1 MMNKTGTDIEITRV
15 QEQDYEKSL
24 SFIIKK
30 VEDSKH
36 KAITKVNKLLI
47 ELYWFIGE
55 RIVDLQEK
63 SKWGDGLVEKLSTDL
78 RMEYPDMSGFSARN
92 LWDCKRFYLIYGEY
106 AKLRPLVAEISWTN
120 NLILLNYTKTIEEK
134 EFYIKMCLKERWS
147 KRELKRQI
155 DSAYFERFMLSQDA
169 DKLMEIEQN
178 KLAIPIN
185 DIHRHLKD
193 EYILEFLDLSETFSE
208 KELMRA
214 ILENLR
220 VFFLEFGKN
229 LTFVGE
235 EYPLVVDNE
244 TFRIDLLFFHRELK
258 CLVPVE
264 LKIGDFK
271 PGYVGKM
278 QFYLGVLDEQI
289 KLPDE
294 KPSIGLI
301 LCRSKKESIVR
312 LTLSKTHDQVRIS
325 AYQTKLPDKKLI
337 QQRLERMKLPDK
349 LMEKNNDEEG

>member
-1 MMNKTGTDIEITRV
+1 
-15 QEQDYEKSL
+15 
-24 SFIIKK
+24 
-30 VEDSKH
+30 
-36 KAITKVNKLLI
+36 
-47 ELYWFIGE
+47 
-55 RIVDLQEK
+55 
-63 SKWGDGLVEKLSTDL
+63 
-78 RMEYPDMSGFSARN
+78 
-92 LWDCKRFYLIYGEY
+92 
-106 AKLRPLVAEISWTN
+106 
-120 NLILLNYTKTIEEK
+120 
-134 EFYIKMCLKERWS
+134 MCLKERWS